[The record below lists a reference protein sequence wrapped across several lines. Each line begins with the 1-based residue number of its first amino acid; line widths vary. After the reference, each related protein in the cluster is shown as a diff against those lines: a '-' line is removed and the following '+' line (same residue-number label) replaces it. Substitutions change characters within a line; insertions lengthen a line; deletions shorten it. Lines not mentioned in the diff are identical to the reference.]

1 MALDRR
7 EILLDKVNPAG
18 HEPLETLKTCVVAIL
33 AHAEAL
39 DSTQCRRTPVSS
51 SKVVDERRSGHCAR

>member
-1 MALDRR
+1 VALGRR

-39 DSTQCRRTPVSS
+39 DSTQCRTPVSS